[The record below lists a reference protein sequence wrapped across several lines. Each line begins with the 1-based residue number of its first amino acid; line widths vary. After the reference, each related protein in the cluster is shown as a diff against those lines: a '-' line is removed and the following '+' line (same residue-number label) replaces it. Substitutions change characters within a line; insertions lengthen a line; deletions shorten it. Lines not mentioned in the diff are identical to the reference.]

1 MKKYS
6 VTSPM
11 KLRSLCIE
19 KDYFTCGS
27 NRQYDKLFYANE
39 MGAPIEEIATIIW
52 LCSDDEIHCRRD
64 ILDTLIEANK
74 EHILNVIA
82 ENGDNEKLLTKTVE
96 EVYNGY
102 FE

>member
-6 VTSPM
+6 VTNPM
-11 KLRSLCIE
+11 ELRSLCIE

-52 LCSDDEIHCRRD
+52 LCSDDDKHCRRD
-64 ILDTLIEANK
+64 ILDTLVEAHK
-74 EHILNVIA
+74 AHILNVID
-82 ENGDNEKLLTKTVE
+82 ENGDSEKLLHKTVE